1 MGCYRQFPMISN
13 KSINSVM
20 VNENIPAIFSQYQ
33 EKSNREIEPVKKE
46 KRKLK
51 IDKNNKK
58 NSNKNNNN
66 SSSKLSIS
74 PSLSS
79 LLNQRKSQKLN
90 NNSKK
95 ATHHYHKY
103 EKYSSENDNSSD
115 DSMDSIKKNCI
126 KRRRSSSYWYNTNI
140 NNSNGNNNK
149 FIHNSNNFF
158 DNSFLEEEEEENS
171 FDPLT
176 TTSSFDNVYSNES
189 KVIVETY
196 SFSNE
201 TDATIT
207 CKIFSDLSDLDLITE
222 YSLNDIDEFFAPKF
236 DVKSKRTHYNN
247 KRQTCFADI
256 ELDSIAESVEE
267 EEEEEEQNNNKE
279 RELKNKENIIRKD
292 KATMKNAVIS
302 SSVLP
307 EMNKEI
313 MQPHFMRLYAF
324 EQNSKFKGSLP
335 DLDID
340 ESLLSKL
347 SYKDI
352 WTLEVPTA
360 TKKTETNDNSN
371 ACLKSLTEELKIKLA
386 LMTRKKLWCDMIVQ
400 VSKRQQPIDKKE
412 LLMITKN
419 SEELVNSNISI
430 NNDSN
435 NKNSEN
441 NNLIA
446 LNAHQFAHI
455 GYEHNNNNNRI
466 KTTSLLRL
474 KDGPLPWNTKA
485 KSDLFNKGMT
495 IKNTS
500 FMNDN
505 VIKPF
510 GVLPNSKKT
519 QYVVKGWVD
528 KRFF

>member
-1 MGCYRQFPMISN
+1 
-13 KSINSVM
+13 M

-33 EKSNREIEPVKKE
+33 EKSNKEIEPVKKE

-58 NSNKNNNN
+58 NSNKNNN
-66 SSSKLSIS
+66 SGSKLSIS

-103 EKYSSENDNSSD
+103 EKYSSDNDNSSD

-140 NNSNGNNNK
+140 NNSNSSNK
-149 FIHNSNNFF
+149 FIHNSNDFF
-158 DNSFLEEEEEENS
+158 DNSFIEEDNNDDEGKGENS

-176 TTSSFDNVYSNES
+176 TTNPFDNNVYSDET

-236 DVKSKRTHYNN
+236 DINSKRSHYNN
-247 KRQTCFADI
+247 RRQTCFADI
-256 ELDSIAESVEE
+256 ELDSIAESLEE
-267 EEEEEEQNNNKE
+267 DNDNE
-279 RELKNKENIIRKD
+279 RELKKKENIIRKD
-292 KATMKNAVIS
+292 IATMKNAVIS

-360 TKKTETNDNSN
+360 TKEKETNGNNNNNN
-371 ACLKSLTEELKIKLA
+371 ACLKSITEELKIKLA

-419 SEELVNSNISI
+419 SEELVNSNISK
-430 NNDSN
+430 NNN
-435 NKNSEN
+435 NNTNNNKNKNSEN

-455 GYEHNNNNNRI
+455 GYEHNNNDNKNNRI